1 MEKETQKGDEATVE
15 KQQQEQ
21 SVLDTQLPPPSPPHA
36 TPTPTKF
43 LIVKD
48 VPDTSS

>member
-1 MEKETQKGDEATVE
+1 MEKETQKGDEAIVE

-21 SVLDTQLPPPSPPHA
+21 SVQDTQLPPPSPPHVA
-36 TPTPTKF
+36 PTFAEK